1 MTIEEMQNGYK
12 KEVNYQKHM
21 LRNLGYWFQ
30 LFLTISAIGLVL
42 IYYFHTSMLFFFI
55 VGIILMVIGVLGMF
69 TFGYASWRGR
79 KNVDLVIKDYE
90 NKLAEIKKIDKNP
103 IDTEKIKYR
112 SKN

>member
-55 VGIILMVIGVLGMF
+55 VLQEDIRYSRNL
-69 TFGYASWRGR
+69 R
-79 KNVDLVIKDYE
+79 KSK
-90 NKLAEIKKIDKNP
+90 KMLAFSAD
-103 IDTEKIKYR
+103 
-112 SKN
+112 SC